1 MAANAVANGM
11 KRRLSIELKLLLNKP
26 NCNLLKMIQSIAPD
40 GIAVGHINMRYNF
53 YRDNVSS
60 SQRNKHNY
68 LKIIGVRA

>member
-1 MAANAVANGM
+1 
-11 KRRLSIELKLLLNKP
+11 
-26 NCNLLKMIQSIAPD
+26 MIQSIAPD